1 MDKEKYYFI
10 FDVESDGL
18 YGKAI
23 AWGAALYDSMG
34 VVVKQALKINVGI
47 LKECRE
53 PFVKTNVIPVLYR
66 AYEASF
72 QEEKPNCNV
81 QTTYTLRQAFMQFY
95 LECKAEYPQMT
106 VWADAAFPVETNFL
120 AVCVE
125 DIRTQG
131 SSTLTYDEFDMPY
144 PLYEIANV
152 VHESI
157 DRTTRFN
164 HDIKANAGKA
174 DEHRIIGYAKHNPL
188 FDVHASAH
196 CLFEAF
202 GYYEPNQ
209 VCFQNRL

>member
-152 VHESI
+152 VHHGI
-157 DRTTRFN
+157 NRTAKYLKDIQTDSFN
-164 HDIKANAGKA
+164 SLVD
-174 DEHRIIGYAKHNPL
+174 DSRGYAKHNPL

-196 CLFEAF
+196 CLFDLF
-202 GYYEPNQ
+202 NSSWTLHKG
-209 VCFQNRL
+209 